1 MKTILKGTLSMRL
14 LLTAFSAL
22 LTLPGAPAAL
32 AADAAYPARP
42 VRLIVPYPPG
52 GGSDITGRAIGNKL
66 TEYLGQTFV
75 IDNRPGATGLIGT
88 MIATRAP
95 ADGYTIILADAPHT
109 INSLVYAKSP
119 YDAIRDFTPLN
130 LVATSPQALLAN
142 PKFSAN
148 TLKELLAMPKAQTE
162 KLAMGSSGQASGPHL
177 VYEWMRLKTGLSLN
191 HVPYKGGGPSL
202 ADAAAGQIPLVMNA
216 VPAAMPFVK
225 TGRLKVLAIT
235 SPKRHPLLPDTQTF
249 VEAGIKDFVT
259 FQWYGML
266 GPEGLPKNIVTT
278 LNQSINKALDAP
290 DVKERFAAL
299 TFDTSIGSPEDFR
312 KLLVS
317 EDQRWKD
324 VLKQVKIRLD

>member
-1 MKTILKGTLSMRL
+1 MRSSSLILL
-14 LLTAFSAL
+14 AFGVMSAL
-22 LTLPGAPAAL
+22 CAPFAS
-32 AADAAYPARP
+32 AADSYPLRP

-66 TEYLGQTFV
+66 SEYLGQTFV

-88 MIATRAP
+88 VIAARSP

-109 INSLVYAKSP
+109 INSLVYAKPP

-148 TLKELLAMPKAQTE
+148 TLKELLAMPRAQTE
-162 KLAMGSSGQASGPHL
+162 KLAMGSSGLASGPHL
-177 VYEWMRLKTGLSLN
+177 VYEWLRLRSGLTLN

-216 VPAAMPFVK
+216 VPAAMPHVK
-225 TGRLKVLAIT
+225 SGRLKVLAIT
-235 SPKRHPLLPDTQTF
+235 SPKRHPLLPDSQTF
-249 VEAGIKDFVT
+249 IEAGVKDFVT

-266 GPEGLPKNIVTT
+266 GPAGLPKNITAT

-290 DVKERFAAL
+290 DVKERFASL
-299 TFDTSIGSPEDFR
+299 TFDSSIGSPEDFR

>member
-1 MKTILKGTLSMRL
+1 MRSSSL
-14 LLTAFSAL
+14 IVLALGAMTALHEPFAR
-22 LTLPGAPAAL
+22 AAEG
-32 AADAAYPARP
+32 YPLRP

-88 MIATRAP
+88 VIAARAP

-109 INSLVYAKSP
+109 INSLVYTKPP

-130 LVATSPQALLAN
+130 LVAISPQALLAN

-148 TLKELLAMPKAQTE
+148 TLKELLAMPREQTE
-162 KLAMGSSGQASGPHL
+162 KLAMGSSGLASGPHL
-177 VYEWMRLKTGLSLN
+177 VYEWLRIRSGLTLN

-202 ADAAAGQIPLVMNA
+202 ADCAAGQIPLVMNA
-216 VPAAMPFVK
+216 VPAAMPYVRS
-225 TGRLKVLAIT
+225 GRLKVLAIT
-235 SPKRHPLLPDTQTF
+235 SPKRHPLLPNTQTF
-249 VEAGIKDFVT
+249 IEAGVKDFVT

-266 GPEGLPKNIVTT
+266 GPAGLPKHVVIT

-290 DVKERFAAL
+290 DVKERFASL
-299 TFDTSIGSPEDFR
+299 TFDSSIGSPDDFR

>member
-1 MKTILKGTLSMRL
+1 MRHLLS
-14 LLTAFSAL
+14 
-22 LTLPGAPAAL
+22 AL
-32 AADAAYPARP
+32 AALIAIAPVQILLAADSAYPTRP

-66 TEYLGQTFV
+66 NEYLGQSFV

-88 MIATRAP
+88 VIAARAP

-109 INSLVYAKSP
+109 INSLVYAKAP
-119 YDAIRDFTPLN
+119 YDAIRDFSPLN

-148 TLKELLAMPKAQTE
+148 SLKELLAMPRAQTE
-162 KLAMGSSGQASGPHL
+162 KLAMGSSGLASGPHL
-177 VYEWMRLKTGLSLN
+177 VYEWLRLRTGLTLN

-202 ADAAAGQIPLVMNA
+202 LDGAAGQIPLVMNA
-216 VPAAMPFVK
+216 VPAAMPYIK
-225 TGRLKVLAIT
+225 SGRLKVLAIT
-235 SPKRHPLLPDTQTF
+235 SPQRHPLLPGTQTF
-249 VEAGIKDFVT
+249 VEAGVKDFVS
-259 FQWYGML
+259 FQWYGIL
-266 GPEGLPKNIVTT
+266 GPAGMPKGIVST
-278 LNQSINKALDAP
+278 LNQTINKALSAP
-290 DVKERFAAL
+290 DVQERFAAL
-299 TFDTSIGSPEDFR
+299 TFDAAAGSPEEFR

>member
-1 MKTILKGTLSMRL
+1 MLTCRL
-14 LLTAFSAL
+14 IVVVATAL
-22 LTLPGAPAAL
+22 LSSLAVAAESN
-32 AADAAYPARP
+32 YPSRP
-42 VRLIVPYPPG
+42 VRLVVPYPPG

-88 MIATRAP
+88 LIAARAP
-95 ADGYTIILADAPHT
+95 ADGYTIVLADAPHT

-148 TLKELLAMPKAQTE
+148 TLKELLAMPRAQTE
-162 KLAMGSSGQASGPHL
+162 KLAMGSSGLASGPHL
-177 VYEWMRLKTGLSLN
+177 VYEWLKLRTGLTLN

-202 ADAAAGQIPLVMNA
+202 ADAASGQIPLVMNA
-216 VPAAMPFVK
+216 VPAALPLVRN
-225 TGRLKVLAIT
+225 GRLKVLAIT
-235 SPKRHPLLPDTQTF
+235 SPQRHPLLPNTPTF
-249 VEAGIKDFVT
+249 VESGVQDFVS
-259 FQWYGML
+259 FQWYGIL
-266 GPEGLPKNIVTT
+266 GPAGMPKGIVAT
-278 LNQSINKALDAP
+278 LNQSINKALAAP
-290 DVKERFAAL
+290 EVKERFASL
-299 TFDTSIGSPEDFR
+299 TFDSAAGTPDDFR

-324 VLKQVKIRLD
+324 VLKKVKIQLD